1 MLMKINN
8 GIDDQKAFDERN
20 RQEENAIR
28 MGKQAASDE
37 STVRDFLFSVMNDE
51 AAAMSDRI
59 KAADSIMRNA
69 ERLKANGEKAVKERI
84 DRSLAFDF

>member
-1 MLMKINN
+1 MKIDDETVLAARDQQEQRA
-8 GIDDQKAFDERN
+8 IDL
-20 RQEENAIR
+20 
-28 MGKQAASDE
+28 GKQAASDE